1 MLLARVRVLGEARI
15 RPERSLPM
23 SRACFNIGPRQ
34 RKLRLVIGLVLL
46 AVAGGS
52 AAALGVDHAT
62 RPYRALV
69 FVPLL
74 LGCISLLQVRA
85 GTCVSLAARGKKN
98 LDDGEVVVAD
108 PAERRQLAAQARG
121 VMLQAIALAGLA
133 TAAFYVW

>member
-1 MLLARVRVLGEARI
+1 
-15 RPERSLPM
+15 M
-23 SRACFNIGPRQ
+23 SQACFNIGPRQ
-34 RKLRLVIGLVLL
+34 RRLRVVIGLVLL
-46 AVAGGS
+46 AVAAAS
-52 AAALGVDHAT
+52 AAALGLEPAT

-98 LDDGEVVVAD
+98 LDDGEVLVAD
-108 PAERRQLAAQARG
+108 PAERRQLTAQARG
-121 VMLQAIALAGLA
+121 VMLQAAALAGLM